1 MQAARGQIG
10 RRQVVVGLELEVIPL
25 DARCER
31 VRRRPVAL
39 EALEAHPDA
48 NRGAAQRERRCLSG
62 GSLQDRLVNGRVTHA
77 RLAKVEVMQDAHA
90 QRAHLEQSELPQS
103 AQRLSRSGRGGRGR
117 RTRRRAVGT
126 GAVRAA
132 RAARAA
138 CRRLTHTLV
147 LGRAVTAPKRA
158 LALGTLIVRRRSRR
172 ELKRRREQICV
183 RIEPS
188 AGATVHMRRRRARAC
203 GGRLGHGRGYGF
215 GAWRDHSAPC
225 DHRGNG
231 RRVTEGVTVRAW
243 WRARPVRVLR
253 GRGHL

>member
-1 MQAARGQIG
+1 MQAARGQIW
-10 RRQVVVGLELEVIPL
+10 RRQVLVGLELEVIPL

-39 EALEAHPDA
+39 EALEAHPNA

-62 GSLQDRLVNGRVTHA
+62 GSLQDRLVNGRVAHA

-103 AQRLSRSGRGGRGR
+103 AQRLSRSGRGGGGR
-117 RTRRRAVGT
+117 RTRLPLA
-126 GAVRAA
+126 
-132 RAARAA
+132 
-138 CRRLTHTLV
+138 LV

-172 ELKRRREQICV
+172 ELKRRREQLCV
-183 RIEPS
+183 RIEPR

-225 DHRGNG
+225 DHRVNG